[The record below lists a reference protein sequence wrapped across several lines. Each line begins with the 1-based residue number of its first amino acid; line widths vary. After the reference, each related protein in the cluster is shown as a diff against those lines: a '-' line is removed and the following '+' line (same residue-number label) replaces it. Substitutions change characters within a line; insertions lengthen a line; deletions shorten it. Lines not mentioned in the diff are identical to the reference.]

1 MMHLLYEFE
10 FLRERTEQHIGVRVV
25 EDLLPHVLQPQPQ
38 VVHCPDEVYWVATL
52 FHGLGE
58 KFLLARTTG
67 FFRVAVETL
76 LQGVPGGRPVAHAT
90 QLLAHV
96 RPHGDVR

>member
-1 MMHLLYEFE
+1 MHLLYELE
-10 FLRERTEQHIGVRVV
+10 FLREGIDQHIGVRVV
-25 EDLLPHVLQPQPQ
+25 EDTFPHVLQQQ
-38 VVHCPDEVYWVATL
+38 
-52 FHGLGE
+52 HG
-58 KFLLARTTG
+58 TG
-67 FFRVAVETL
+67 VFRVAVETL